1 MKYSYLSKLV
11 LTVLLLVS
19 ISMAQGQVEYRVGL
33 GLYEMTNVFVGPGG
47 PFVHT
52 TVNYHQVLNSA
63 FVERQKNRITHR
75 VTARY
80 INQAHSLKNKSFRP
94 YGLADG
100 RDGFLKSEFDIGYGF
115 LYSLGRHKLFS
126 AGIGLSYLQDKLES
140 SVNTNEFIDF
150 KNKAIAPSFSIEANF
165 KVHKTWYISPS
176 IVGMYPIYFASSNK
190 SISTHNSFEWP
201 KQLEQW
207 TPIRISIK
215 KTLISK

>member
-100 RDGFLKSEFDIGYGF
+100 FLKSEFDIGYGF
-115 LYSLGRHKLFS
+115 LYSVGKHKLFS
-126 AGIGLSYLQDKLES
+126 AGIGLSYLQDKLQS
-140 SVNTNEFIDF
+140 SVNTIEFIDF

-176 IVGMYPIYFASSNK
+176 IVGVYPIYFASSNK
-190 SISTHNSFEWP
+190 SISPFNSFEWP